1 MLTVAALYSILKL
14 LASIS
19 SLRLAIVNVS
29 PFDTTFATSEYSA
42 LLIVSRAV
50 LISSIGE
57 PVTSVFSALPPS
69 FMLSSILLSISSGSA
84 LIFSISIASSCALY
98 SRFSLVTGIC
108 ASINALAS
116 ASVLSL
122 TSSPD
127 EAIIFSIPGLKAS
140 KSASDIA
147 FTHLPIVTPSALIL
161 DEVAACA

>member
-69 FMLSSILLSISSGSA
+69 FILSNILLSSSSESACIISM
-84 LIFSISIASSCALY
+84 SIESSCALY

-122 TSSPD
+122 TSSPA

-147 FTHLPIVTPSALIL
+147 SAHLPIVTPSALIL
-161 DEVAACA
+161 DEAAACA